1 MRSRDQAAPGLGL
14 RQGKVG
20 YIAHEGAG
28 RGAPDVAR
36 QEGGQRVRH
45 DEHRDDRAALREQRA
60 CRARRA
66 ASPRYLHNGLPVT
79 PLRVAGLWRR
89 GAHAAARAA
98 GSARA
103 GGRPRALTKPLRCD
117 LMARGPRIK
126 AQGCSRTRDGDQDD
140 GQRQQRQLHAR
151 AQQRREQLQAP
162 RRPEHVAMHQ
172 LPAALLAHVALQ
184 RLQVKH
190 GWSPL
195 YTGLGEWIPQCHA
208 PAPEDKACEMPIV
221 YRAR

>member
-1 MRSRDQAAPGLGL
+1 MRSREQAAPGLGL

-20 YIAHEGAG
+20 YIAHGGAG

-66 ASPRYLHNGLPVT
+66 ASPRYLHSGLPGT
-79 PLRVAGLWRR
+79 PLRVPGLWRR
-89 GAHAAARAA
+89 GAHAAAARAA
-98 GSARA
+98 GSASRA

-126 AQGCSRTRDGDQDD
+126 A
-140 GQRQQRQLHAR
+140 
-151 AQQRREQLQAP
+151 
-162 RRPEHVAMHQ
+162 
-172 LPAALLAHVALQ
+172 
-184 RLQVKH
+184 
-190 GWSPL
+190 
-195 YTGLGEWIPQCHA
+195 
-208 PAPEDKACEMPIV
+208 
-221 YRAR
+221 